1 MGKDGKLLGDVWKP
15 LAHNG
20 RKGLWRRGND
30 GGQTEDHAA
39 KLEVVLHLRKGLEDR
54 LENRDCLVELLVQD
68 MEKGVAGA
76 MVATTPRKSRSKLVV
91 LCPWKVNKISL
102 SFKLIYENLAE

>member
-39 KLEVVLHLRKGLEDR
+39 KLEVVLHLRKGLEDC

-68 MEKGVAGA
+68 ME
-76 MVATTPRKSRSKLVV
+76 SEDLVV
-91 LCPWKVNKISL
+91 PEGHGQSLHHHRDEILRGLTRKVQ
-102 SFKLIYENLAE
+102 LACADC